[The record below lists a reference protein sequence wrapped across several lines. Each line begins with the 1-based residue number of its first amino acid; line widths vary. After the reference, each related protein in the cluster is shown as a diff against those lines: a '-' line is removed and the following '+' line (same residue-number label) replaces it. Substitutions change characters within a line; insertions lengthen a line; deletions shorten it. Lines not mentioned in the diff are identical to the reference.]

1 MHEELAGSRLDGD
14 KSIMSRITEAWGPGQ
29 KLVVRTVG
37 GGRLLM
43 MIMASDEEP
52 PPDALIEYYASNRPD
67 AVRIVGDLIETGC
80 EIWKDTGT
88 MCLRL
93 Q

>member
-1 MHEELAGSRLDGD
+1 
-14 KSIMSRITEAWGPGQ
+14 
-29 KLVVRTVG
+29 
-37 GGRLLM
+37 M

-52 PPDALIEYYASNRPD
+52 PPDALIEYYCSNRPD
-67 AVRIVGDLIETGC
+67 AVRIVSDLIETGC